1 MRSRDYDPVDTG
13 CLAGAILR
21 AWVNGDVNRLR
32 AEWSRTMSY
41 VDPEDNGVDAEHRL
55 LLRSIVAR
63 MRRCRNLFA
72 QRDEDPGLDLCI
84 DLLAHLVSHQTPPVR
99 LA

>member
-1 MRSRDYDPVDTG
+1 MRLTDYDPVDAG

-21 AWVNGDVNRLR
+21 AWVNEDVNRLR

-41 VDPEDNGVDAEHRL
+41 VDSEEGGVDAEHRL

-72 QRDEDPGLDLCI
+72 ARNEDPGLDLCV
-84 DLLAHLVSHQTPPVR
+84 DMLAHLVSRETPPTR